1 METVIVK
8 RAPKYRLDN
17 EQEVLERFHGQ
28 TSIRQ
33 LIDEIQDPPSLV
45 LQYLDDNL
53 LNTSNSKRLERSD
66 IKFVAKTVLEAL
78 ELLHEAGYVH
88 TGTILVFWS
97 SDLP

>member
-17 EQEVLERFHGQ
+17 EREVFERFHGRPC
-28 TSIRQ
+28 IRQ
-33 LIDEIQDPPSLV
+33 LFDEIQDPPSLV
-45 LQYLDDNL
+45 LKYLDDNL
-53 LNTSNSKRLERSD
+53 LNTSNSKSLERSD

-78 ELLHEAGYVH
+78 ELLHDAGYVY
-88 TGTILVFWS
+88 TGTILVFRS